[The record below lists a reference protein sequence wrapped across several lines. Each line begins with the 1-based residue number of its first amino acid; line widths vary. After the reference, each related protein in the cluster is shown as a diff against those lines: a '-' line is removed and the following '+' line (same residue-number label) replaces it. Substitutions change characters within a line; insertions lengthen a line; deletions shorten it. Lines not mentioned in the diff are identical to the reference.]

1 MCMHIKIKKWAYEV
15 WRDNGDEMVMN
26 AFIVRRRK
34 ENLFSSSTPA
44 AAAPPSSGDKER
56 EDFTLLYFLEGKC
69 GQLEFQGGEGANKIM
84 VGH

>member
-1 MCMHIKIKKWAYEV
+1 
-15 WRDNGDEMVMN
+15 MN

-44 AAAPPSSGDKER
+44 AAAAPPPSSDDKER

-69 GQLEFQGGEGANKIM
+69 GQLEFQGGEGGNKIM
-84 VGH
+84 MGH